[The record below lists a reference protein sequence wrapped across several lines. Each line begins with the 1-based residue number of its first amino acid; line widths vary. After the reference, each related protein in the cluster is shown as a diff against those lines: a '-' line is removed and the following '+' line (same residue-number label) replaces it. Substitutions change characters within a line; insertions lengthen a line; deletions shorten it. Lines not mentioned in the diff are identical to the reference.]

1 MTDKNKQ
8 YKQLKELKIVAN
20 RLLQNFTTKRF
31 NNFVNRFEE
40 VAKNK
45 LPERS
50 KMSVVIIKNL
60 AKDFLKIN
68 MIK

>member
-1 MTDKNKQ
+1 MTNK
-8 YKQLKELKIVAN
+8 KLKELEIVAN

-40 VAKNK
+40 VTKNK
-45 LPERS
+45 LPEKS
-50 KMSVVIIKNL
+50 KMSVVIIENL

-68 MIK
+68 IIK